1 MKSSLFTRLTGTAI
15 AAAAIGLCFGV
26 TNAKAQ
32 TDASGTWK
40 WTATT
45 PGGQTYEATLR
56 LQQDGKTLS
65 GTLTGRTS
73 ARIRIQAGTI
83 EDNAISFLAI
93 REPNIT
99 NKYQGKFTGDAIKGT
114 MEFLRG
120 GKIESQ
126 DWEAKRD
133 QPTAAKDQPA
143 AKATPPAIDVAGT
156 WKWSVSGQDGQ
167 ATESILKLEQKEG
180 KLAGTLTRRGNDTA
194 ITDAKLIGEDLSFSI
209 VRERDGQK
217 SVSKYTGKVSGD
229 IIKGKMERTA
239 GDQSQTRDW
248 EAKREKTA
256 AATTAAPAPAPA
268 PAAAAATATA
278 TGTWKWSMARPNGET
293 IERSVKLKQDG
304 EKLTGASVF
313 NNDETPIEAGQI
325 KDGEVSFQVT
335 RVFNDNKVVMKY
347 RGKLNGDSIKGKI
360 EGTFGGQ
367 DRSFDWDAKRA
378 KE

>member
-1 MKSSLFTRLTGTAI
+1 MKSSFFTRLAGTTLAL
-15 AAAAIGLCFGV
+15 ATIGLCLGG
-26 TNAKAQ
+26 TNAQAQ
-32 TDASGTWK
+32 ADASGTWK

-56 LQQDGKTLS
+56 LQQDGKTLT
-65 GTLTGRTS
+65 GTLTGRTA

-93 REPNIT
+93 RDPNIT
-99 NKYQGKFTGDAIKGT
+99 NKYQGKFTGDTIKGT

-126 DWEAKRD
+126 DWEAKRE
-133 QPTAAKDQPA
+133 QPAGAKAQPA
-143 AKATPPAIDVAGT
+143 AQAAPPAIDVAGT
-156 WKWSVSGQDGQ
+156 WKWSVAGQGGE
-167 ATESILKLEQKEG
+167 AMESILKLEQKEG

-194 ITDAKLIGEDLSFSI
+194 ITDAKLSGEDLSFSV

-229 IIKGKMERTA
+229 TIKGKMERTA

-256 AATTAAPAPAPA
+256 AKAAVAPVPAPA
-268 PAAAAATATA
+268 PAAVAAPATA

-293 IERSVKLKQDG
+293 VERSVKLKQDG
-304 EKLTGASVF
+304 EKLTGSTTF
-313 NNDETPIEAGQI
+313 NNEETPIEAGQI

-335 RVFNDNKVVMKY
+335 RTFNDTKVVMKY
-347 RGKLNGDSIKGKI
+347 RGKLNGDGIKGKI